1 MISVS
6 AELDGKWSTVATK
19 EFRVKAVPDPIATVG
34 GQKGGSIA
42 KNVLMAQAGV
52 MATMPVDFEF
62 DLKFNVT
69 EYKVGTIVQGF
80 LQERT
85 VRGAVFNQEI
95 RNLINNVPKGNPV
108 MITDIRAVGPDGTVR
123 DLGSITFKLN

>member
-1 MISVS
+1 
-6 AELDGKWSTVATK
+6 
-19 EFRVKAVPDPIATVG
+19 VG
-34 GQKGGSIA
+34 GQKGGLIA

-52 MATMPVDFEF
+52 MATMPPDFEF
-62 DLKFNVT
+62 DLKFNIT

-80 LQERT
+80 LQEKS
-85 VRGAVFNQEI
+85 VRGAAFSQDI